1 MNTSL
6 ILTFVRRFSFA
17 VAGSAVL
24 LLLLTGC
31 GHKKAEPET
40 SQDGH
45 AQSAEAPKQAAPAP
59 INPAVTGTVSGVV
72 NFTGAPP
79 KAAAIDMSQDPAC
92 VMGPNAG
99 KESLSEAVVVKS
111 GKVANV
117 FVYVKDGLPA
127 GDYGVPS
134 EPVVID
140 QQGCRY
146 VPHVAGAVAG
156 QKVRFL
162 NSDPTM
168 HNVHPDAQA
177 NSPWN
182 ITQTPKGDPIERAFT
197 RPELMMKVSCNQ
209 HPWMR
214 MYLNVVAHPFFAV
227 SDADGKFEL
236 KGLPP
241 GEYTIA
247 AVHERMGEKTARVK
261 VEAKQTATTEFAYSA
276 AK

>member
-1 MNTSL
+1 MVATSIAAMWL
-6 ILTFVRRFSFA
+6 
-17 VAGSAVL
+17 VAG
-24 LLLLTGC
+24 C
-31 GHKKAEPET
+31 GQKKAEPEAGAH
-40 SQDGH
+40 DGH
-45 AQSAEAPKQAAPAP
+45 TSSAAGPAQAAPAP
-59 INPAVTGTVSGVV
+59 VNPAVTGTVAGVV
-72 NFTGAPP
+72 TFAGAAP

-99 KESLSEAVVVKS
+99 KELLSEAVVVKG
-111 GKVANV
+111 GKLANV
-117 FVYVKDGLPA
+117 FVYVKEGLPA
-127 GDYGVPS
+127 GNYGVPT

-156 QKVRFL
+156 QKVKFL

-182 ITQTPKGDPIERAFT
+182 ITQTPKGDPIEKTFT
-197 RPELMMKVSCNQ
+197 KPELMMRVSCNQ

-214 MYLNVVAHPFFAV
+214 MYLNVVPHPFFAV
-227 SDADGKFEL
+227 SAADGKFEI

-247 AVHERMGEKTARVK
+247 AVHERLGEKTARIQVA
-261 VEAKQTATTEFAYSA
+261 EKQTAKAEFGFTADR
-276 AK
+276 K

>member
-1 MNTSL
+1 MTTPRSL
-6 ILTFVRRFSFA
+6 FVFCSLLSLLL
-17 VAGSAVL
+17 VAGCGKEEQPKTSAQTFEV
-24 LLLLTGC
+24 
-31 GHKKAEPET
+31 
-40 SQDGH
+40 
-45 AQSAEAPKQAAPAP
+45 KQPAP
-59 INPAVTGTVSGVV
+59 VNPAVTGTVTGVV
-72 NFTGAPP
+72 GFAGAAP

-99 KESLSEAVVVKS
+99 KESVSEAVVVNG
-111 GKVANV
+111 GKLANV
-117 FVYVKDGLPA
+117 FVYVKEGLPA
-127 GDYGVPS
+127 GNYGVPT

-182 ITQTPKGDPIERAFT
+182 ITQTPKGDPIEKSFSK
-197 RPELMMKVSCNQ
+197 PELMMKVSCNQ

-214 MYLNVVAHPFFAV
+214 MYLNVVPHPFFAV
-227 SDADGKFEL
+227 SGADGKFEI

-247 AVHERMGEKTARVK
+247 AVHERLGEQRARVT
-261 VEAKQTATTEFAYSA
+261 VAAKQSTTAEFSFAG
-276 AK
+276 K